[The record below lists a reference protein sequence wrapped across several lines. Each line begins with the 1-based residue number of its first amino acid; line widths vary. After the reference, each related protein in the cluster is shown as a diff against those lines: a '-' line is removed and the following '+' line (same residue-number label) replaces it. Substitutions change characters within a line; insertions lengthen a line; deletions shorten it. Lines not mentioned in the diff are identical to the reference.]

1 MANKTLTTALE
12 SIGLNENEAS
22 LYLASLS
29 MGPSTILK
37 LSRASEMKRTTAYS
51 VIESLKQKGLMN
63 VVHKGLK
70 KLYAPEDPQKL
81 SAVLQS
87 KEKRLSSA
95 LPELSSLFNLRG
107 DEATIKYYEGF
118 EGIKTVYES
127 LIRDI
132 KPGEKYMVISDQEK
146 WLSLDAK
153 YFQNFL
159 ERRAKL
165 NIDIRMLLQDSKVAQ
180 EFKKFQKNYNLRLKI
195 LPAETSLV
203 TNLVITPQK
212 VVIHQLINPLS
223 AIVIENKSTIQM
235 HQQLF
240 EIIWNS
246 TK

>member
-1 MANKTLTTALE
+1 MPHKPLSRALE
-12 SIGLNENEAS
+12 SIGLHENEAN

-37 LSRASEMKRTTAYS
+37 LSRASGMKRTTIYS
-51 VIESLKQKGLMN
+51 VVESLKQKGLMS
-63 VVHKGLK
+63 VEHKGLK
-70 KLYAPEDPQKL
+70 KLYTPEDPQKL
-81 SAVLQS
+81 SVVLQS
-87 KEKRLSSA
+87 KQKQLSSA
-95 LPELSSLFNLRG
+95 LPELSSLFNLKG
-107 DEATIKYYEGF
+107 DEATIKYYEGL

-146 WLSLDAK
+146 WLSLDSK
-153 YFQNFL
+153 YFQDFL

-165 NIDIRMLLQDSKVAQ
+165 NIDIRMLLQDSKTAQ
-180 EFKKFQKNYNLRLKI
+180 EFKKFQKNFNLRLKI
-195 LPAETSLV
+195 LPSKTSLV

-240 EIIWNS
+240 EIIWGAME
-246 TK
+246 

>member
-1 MANKTLTTALE
+1 MPNKPLFSALE
-12 SIGLNENEAS
+12 SIGLHENEAN

-37 LSRASEMKRTTAYS
+37 LSRASGMKRTTIYS
-51 VIESLKQKGLMN
+51 VVESLKQKGLMS
-63 VVHKGLK
+63 VEHKGLK
-70 KLYAPEDPQKL
+70 KLYTPEDPQKL

-87 KEKRLSSA
+87 KQKQLSSA
-95 LPELSSLFNLRG
+95 LPELSSLFNLKG
-107 DEATIKYYEGF
+107 DEATIKYYEGL

-127 LIRDI
+127 LIQDI

-146 WLSLDAK
+146 WLSLDSK
-153 YFQNFL
+153 YFQDFL

-165 NIDIRMLLQDSKVAQ
+165 NIDIRMLLQDSKTAQ
-180 EFKKFQKNYNLRLKI
+180 EFKKFQKNFNLQLKI
-195 LPAETSLV
+195 LPSRTSLV

-240 EIIWNS
+240 EIIWGA
-246 TK
+246 KE